1 MKERMIAHS
10 IHCTIPNGI
19 CMHVEPSS
27 NIILHL
33 VMCYGYHIG
42 VDGTARTF
50 FSRHDE
56 VKVSVSIIPAV
67 SKLASSSWQ
76 PGRVKL
82 SSERIQMDTAS
93 YRKTTCFTYVA
104 VAYLSDPAVSVQ
116 YTYYIILFCFEK
128 MCLSIYV
135 RWWSLLVSTVHCRV
149 CFYPLH
155 CFIAQLVTATLL
167 NSICAM

>member
-1 MKERMIAHS
+1 VETDRRTAGTNEGTDDSTQHPL
-10 IHCTIPNGI
+10 HDPQWNLHAC
-19 CMHVEPSS
+19 VEPSS

-135 RWWSLLVSTVHCRV
+135 R
-149 CFYPLH
+149 
-155 CFIAQLVTATLL
+155 
-167 NSICAM
+167 

>member
-42 VDGTARTF
+42 VDCTARTF

-135 RWWSLLVSTVHCRV
+135 R
-149 CFYPLH
+149 
-155 CFIAQLVTATLL
+155 
-167 NSICAM
+167 